1 MAQCSISKN
10 KLATDTDNI
19 YIYIIFNCHSL
30 TLFYYTTYLPIY
42 IYVYV

>member
-10 KLATDTDNI
+10 KLATDNI

-30 TLFYYTTYLPIY
+30 TLFYLLPIY
-42 IYVYV
+42 QYNIYI